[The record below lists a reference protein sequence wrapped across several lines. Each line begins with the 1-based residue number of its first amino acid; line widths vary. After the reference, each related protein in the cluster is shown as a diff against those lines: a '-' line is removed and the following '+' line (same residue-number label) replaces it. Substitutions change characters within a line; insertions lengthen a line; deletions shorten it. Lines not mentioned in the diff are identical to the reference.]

1 MMWAMPAR
9 ELETEQV
16 ATEAPETVEPAPA
29 ETEQQMTTEGDLPAV
44 AEGSGAVAAATAS
57 ELAFDQP
64 EPAKDTSHLDR
75 GVHSWDH
82 YRAECEA
89 AGKPDKWQDHYRN
102 GHTEAKGWT
111 QPYEHKAVNDFT
123 LKAGHSASESLQ
135 AFLAG
140 PTITD
145 YRAALL
151 AEEVDEVR
159 DELGDVK
166 FDLLFGS
173 KNSTQDAAIPKG
185 QRLRIS
191 SALYTTPLPD
201 QMKAIAAEYDNN
213 QNKTEEEPP
222 VAELE
227 ARTEEKPEA
236 MEEAEKETEEEPEV
250 VRQELGLE
258 QEERELV

>member
-1 MMWAMPAR
+1 MPDR
-9 ELETEQV
+9 ELEPEQI
-16 ATEAPETVEPAPA
+16 APEAAPEPVAAAPA
-29 ETEQQMTTEGDLPAV
+29 ETEQQFSTEGDLPAI
-44 AEGSGAVAAATAS
+44 AEGSGAVGAATAS
-57 ELAFDQP
+57 ELAFGDKA
-64 EPAKDTSHLDR
+64 EPAKDTSNLDR
-75 GVHSWDH
+75 GIHTWDH

-89 AGKPDKWQDHYRN
+89 AGKPEKWQDHYRS

-111 QPYEHKAVNDFT
+111 QPYEHKAVNDFS
-123 LKAGHSASESLQ
+123 LERGYSASAALQ

-151 AEEVDEVR
+151 AEEIDEVR
-159 DELGDVK
+159 DEMGDIK

-173 KNSTQDAAIPKG
+173 VNGDQDAAIPVG

-191 SALYTTPLPD
+191 SSLYTTPLPD
-201 QMKAIAAEYDNN
+201 QMKAVAAEHDANL
-213 QNKTEEEPP
+213 NKPAEEPP

-236 MEEAEKETEEEPEV
+236 MEEAEEPEL
-250 VRQELGLE
+250 VREELGLE
-258 QEERELV
+258 QADRELA

>member
-1 MMWAMPAR
+1 MMRAMPDR
-9 ELETEQV
+9 ELEPEKI
-16 ATEAPETVEPAPA
+16 APEAAPEPVAPAPA
-29 ETEQQMTTEGDLPAV
+29 EAEQQFSTEGDLPAV
-44 AEGSGAVAAATAS
+44 AEGSGAVAAAAPAS
-57 ELAFDQP
+57 ELAFGDKAP

-75 GVHSWDH
+75 GIHTWEH
-82 YRAECEA
+82 YRAACEA
-89 AGKPDKWQDHYRN
+89 AGKPEKYQDHYRN

-111 QPYEHKAVNDFT
+111 QPYEHKAVNDFQ
-123 LKAGHSASESLQ
+123 LKRGYSASAALE

-159 DELGDVK
+159 DEMGDIK

-173 KNSTQDAAIPKG
+173 ANGDLDSKIPGG

-201 QMKAIAAEYDNN
+201 QMKAIAAEYDANL
-213 QNKTEEEPP
+213 NKPAEEPP

-236 MEEAEKETEEEPEV
+236 MEEAEEPEL
-250 VRQELGLE
+250 VRDELGLE
-258 QEERELV
+258 EAERELA